1 MSKFQNII
9 MSFYNQMSLT
19 HSGSSID
26 IITITSD
33 KSTDIGPGGEAD
45 QNQST
50 KKLTSTPLK
59 SDPPPLRLSTMET
72 SSGDNFNLPSS
83 IFGSM
88 EIEEDMMNDG
98 QRQSSS
104 RDEEEEEVQKQL
116 EDNLRRMQDALTQGK
131 QRKKRQFFDRM
142 LKGE

>member
-1 MSKFQNII
+1 MSNFQNII

-33 KSTDIGPGGEAD
+33 KSTDIGPGAKAD
-45 QNQST
+45 QNEST
-50 KKLTSTPLK
+50 KMLTSTPLK

-88 EIEEDMMNDG
+88 EIEEDMMNYG

-104 RDEEEEEVQKQL
+104 RDEEEEVQKQL

>member
-9 MSFYNQMSLT
+9 ISFYNQMSLT

-33 KSTDIGPGGEAD
+33 KSTDIGPGAKAD
-45 QNQST
+45 QNHST
-50 KKLTSTPLK
+50 KMLTSTPIK

-72 SSGDNFNLPSS
+72 SSGDNLNLPSS

-88 EIEEDMMNDG
+88 EFEEDMFNDG

-104 RDEEEEEVQKQL
+104 RDEEEEVQKQL
-116 EDNLRRMQDALTQGK
+116 EDNLRRMQDALTKGK
-131 QRKKRQFFDRM
+131 ERKKRQFFDRM